1 MSTKAINMALIVA
14 ISLMVVGGLNW
25 LMNEALLTVAQVS
38 GEDAFS
44 YLIIEILQA
53 VAIHSVVVA
62 SIPLLLVFLKQRLA
76 SYVVLVLALSLYM
89 LLVTGVNAVGL
100 AIAGLM
106 IAAVAYAVFTKSVNL
121 IRYFRTK

>member
-25 LMNEALLTVAQVS
+25 LMNESWLIATQAS

-62 SIPLLLVFLKQRLA
+62 FIPLLLAFFRKTLA
-76 SYVVLVLALSLYM
+76 SYVVLLLMLSLYM
-89 LLVTGVNAVGL
+89 LLITGINAVGP

-106 IAAVAYAVFTKSVNL
+106 IAAVVYAVFTKSVNL
-121 IRYFRTK
+121 IRYFRAK

>member
-14 ISLMVVGGLNW
+14 ISLMVVGTLNW

-62 SIPLLLVFLKQRLA
+62 SIPLLLVFLKQTLA

-121 IRYFRTK
+121 IRYFRAK

>member
-1 MSTKAINMALIVA
+1 MALIVV

-25 LMNEALLTVAQVS
+25 LMNESWLIATQAS

-53 VAIHSVVVA
+53 VAIHSVAVA
-62 SIPLLLVFLKQRLA
+62 FIPLLLAFFRQTLA
-76 SYVVLVLALSLYM
+76 SYVVLILMLSLYM
-89 LLVTGVNAVGL
+89 LLITGLNAVGP
-100 AIAGLM
+100 AVAGLM

-121 IRYFRTK
+121 IRYFRAK

>member
-62 SIPLLLVFLKQRLA
+62 SIPLLLVFLKQTLA

-121 IRYFRTK
+121 IRYFRAK